1 MMKEI
6 LLTDLVLESKEA
18 IKPIQHSASTVYQ
31 YGLAWDE
38 LIYFFKTHGQTYF
51 SKELAIRFVQDS
63 KAELDQG
70 FIKEWRH
77 KLRRLSVQILIEVLE
92 TGSYHWKF
100 HHKDANS
107 SLTNEMKQLHNAY
120 SAELTVAGKGNGTCR
135 CYEVVA
141 RQFLVYVQN
150 ELHMGVSQL
159 RLGDVGSFIP
169 YISKFYQVTSMRT
182 MLSALRSFLCFMYK
196 KGLTGEKLVKA
207 VPSSGARKNSVVPT
221 ITKIEENQLL
231 QSIDRTT
238 RIGKRNY
245 AMVLL
250 AMRTGLRSIDIINL
264 ELSDIDWRK
273 RTISITQKKNG
284 RPLTL
289 PLLADVGN
297 SLADY
302 ILNAR
307 HHSSLTYVFL
317 RCQPPYT
324 KLSGCFS
331 ISCSVMKKAGIRQ
344 SDNQRKGFHIFRHSL
359 AARMLSQE
367 IPLSVISNTLGH
379 GSMASSKVY
388 LSTDGEHLKA
398 CALSL
403 NGIEVTKEELL

>member
-1 MMKEI
+1 
-6 LLTDLVLESKEA
+6 
-18 IKPIQHSASTVYQ
+18 
-31 YGLAWDE
+31 
-38 LIYFFKTHGQTYF
+38 
-51 SKELAIRFVQDS
+51 
-63 KAELDQG
+63 
-70 FIKEWRH
+70 
-77 KLRRLSVQILIEVLE
+77 
-92 TGSYHWKF
+92 
-100 HHKDANS
+100 
-107 SLTNEMKQLHNAY
+107 
-120 SAELTVAGKGNGTCR
+120 
-135 CYEVVA
+135 
-141 RQFLVYVQN
+141 
-150 ELHMGVSQL
+150 
-159 RLGDVGSFIP
+159 
-169 YISKFYQVTSMRT
+169 

-207 VPSSGARKNSVVPT
+207 VPSSGARKNTIVPT

-307 HHSSLTYVFL
+307 HHSSLPYVFL
-317 RCQPPYT
+317 RCQTPDT

>member
-6 LLTDLVLESKEA
+6 LLTDLVLKSKEA
-18 IKPIQHSASTVYQ
+18 IKPIQHSVSTVYQ

-70 FIKEWRH
+70 FIKEWKY

-92 TGSYHWKF
+92 TGSYLWKF

-107 SLTNEMKQLHNAY
+107 SLTNQMKLLHNAY
-120 SAELTVAGKGNGTCR
+120 SAELTVAGKGNGTCG

-141 RQFLVYVQN
+141 RQFLIYVQN

-159 RLGDVGSFIP
+159 KLGDIGSFIP

-196 KGLTGEKLVKA
+196 KGLTREKLVKA

-238 RIGKRNY
+238 RIGKRNF

-250 AMRTGLRSIDIINL
+250 AMRTGLRGIDIINL

-307 HHSSLTYVFL
+307 HHSSLPYVFL

>member
-1 MMKEI
+1 MMKKI

-18 IKPIQHSASTVYQ
+18 IKPIQYSASTVYQ

-38 LIYFFKTHGQTYF
+38 LIYFFKSHGQMYF

-70 FIKEWRH
+70 FIKEWRY

-92 TGSYHWKF
+92 TGSYLWKF

-107 SLTNEMKQLHNAY
+107 SLTNQMKLLHNAY
-120 SAELTVAGKGNGTCR
+120 LAELTVAGKGNGTCS

-141 RQFLVYVQN
+141 RQFLIYVQN

-159 RLGDVGSFIP
+159 RLGDIGSFIP
-169 YISKFYQVTSMRT
+169 YISKFYQVTSMCT

-196 KGLTGEKLVKA
+196 KGLTEEKLVKA

-264 ELSDIDWRK
+264 ELSNIDWRK

-302 ILNAR
+302 LLAR
-307 HHSSLTYVFL
+307 HHSSPYVFL

-344 SDNQRKGFHIFRHSL
+344 SDNQRKGFHIFHHSL
-359 AARMLSQE
+359 ATRMLSQE

-403 NGIEVTKEELL
+403 KGIEVTKEELL

>member
-1 MMKEI
+1 MMKKI

-38 LIYFFKTHGQTYF
+38 LIYFFKSHGQTYF
-51 SKELAIRFVQDS
+51 SKELAIRFVRNS

-70 FIKEWRH
+70 FIKEWRY

-107 SLTNEMKQLHNAY
+107 SLSSEIKLLHNAY
-120 SAELTVAGKGNGTCR
+120 STELNRSGKGNGTCG

-141 RQFLVYVQN
+141 RQFLIYVQN
-150 ELHMGVSQL
+150 ELRMGVSQL
-159 RLGDVGSFIP
+159 RLGDIGSFIP

-307 HHSSLTYVFL
+307 HHSSPYVFL

-379 GSMASSKVY
+379 GSMASTKVY

>member
-1 MMKEI
+1 
-6 LLTDLVLESKEA
+6 
-18 IKPIQHSASTVYQ
+18 
-31 YGLAWDE
+31 
-38 LIYFFKTHGQTYF
+38 
-51 SKELAIRFVQDS
+51 
-63 KAELDQG
+63 
-70 FIKEWRH
+70 
-77 KLRRLSVQILIEVLE
+77 
-92 TGSYHWKF
+92 
-100 HHKDANS
+100 
-107 SLTNEMKQLHNAY
+107 
-120 SAELTVAGKGNGTCR
+120 
-135 CYEVVA
+135 
-141 RQFLVYVQN
+141 
-150 ELHMGVSQL
+150 
-159 RLGDVGSFIP
+159 
-169 YISKFYQVTSMRT
+169 

-196 KGLTGEKLVKA
+196 KGLTREKLVKA
-207 VPSSGARKNSVVPT
+207 VPSSCARKNSVVPT

-284 RPLTL
+284 RSLTL
-289 PLLADVGN
+289 PLLADIGN

-307 HHSSLTYVFL
+307 HHSSPYVFL

-359 AARMLSQE
+359 ATRMLSQE

-379 GSMASSKVY
+379 GSMASTKVY
-388 LSTDGEHLKA
+388 LSTDGEHLKT